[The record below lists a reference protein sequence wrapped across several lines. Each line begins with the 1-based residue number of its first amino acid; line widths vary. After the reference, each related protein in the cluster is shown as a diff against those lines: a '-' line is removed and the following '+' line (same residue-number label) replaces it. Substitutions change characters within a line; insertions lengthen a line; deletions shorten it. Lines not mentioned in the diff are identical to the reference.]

1 MNQLLPE
8 RYARYCMNSLPPL
21 RDRWHEKLEKL
32 RLRLSS
38 VDALPQ
44 LALLGIIS
52 GLLAGGVVIAFRYLI
67 EAVQHVALPAGQAEN
82 YEGLTLLAR
91 FLLAVSGA
99 LVVGIA
105 LQLLKPSTREVGVV
119 HVMERLA
126 YHQGHLPL
134 RNAVVQFL
142 AGAAS
147 IVSGHSVGREGPGV
161 HLGAASGSQLGQWLH
176 LPNNS
181 IRTLVACG
189 VAASI
194 GASFNT
200 PLAGV
205 IFAMEVVLMEYTLAS
220 FTPVILASVSAT
232 TFSQLVFGSDPAF
245 VVPVLTLGSL
255 AELPYMLLLGLV
267 IGSLAATFITL
278 LQQLTRRTVS
288 YPIWLR
294 CLAGGILVGLG
305 ALLMPEIMGIGYD
318 TVNGALVGQYS
329 LMFLLG
335 LTALKLLATAASLGL
350 GLPGGLIGPTFVI
363 GATAGG
369 AMGYMA
375 HLWFP
380 GETAS
385 PAFYALIGMGTMMG
399 ATLQAPLAA
408 LTAMLELT
416 ANPNII
422 LPGMLALITAGL
434 VSKEVFHKDS
444 VFLHLMRERGL
455 DYRND
460 PVMQALRR
468 TGVGHS
474 MDRSV
479 AVLAKQAAFGDA
491 KRALEQ
497 EPHWILV
504 KSENSASA
512 LLPAADLVRYL
523 KEASGEEA
531 VNLLEIPANRMQ
543 VAPIHIQATLQQA
556 VEILNEKNVE
566 ALYVARPTA
575 PGIDRV
581 YGVLTREIIERSYRL

>member
-1 MNQLLPE
+1 M
-8 RYARYCMNSLPPL
+8 RSSSSL
-21 RDRWHEKLEKL
+21 RDRWHERLEKL

-44 LALLGIIS
+44 LALLGIAA
-52 GLLAGGVVIAFRYLI
+52 GLLAGGVVIAFRLLV
-67 EAVQHVALPAGQAEN
+67 ETVQDVALPPGQPEN
-82 YEGLTLLAR
+82 YEGLTLLSR
-91 FLLAVSGA
+91 FLLAVTGA

-105 LQLLKPSTREVGVV
+105 LQLLKPARREVGVI
-119 HVMERLA
+119 HVMERLG

-134 RNAVVQFL
+134 SNAVVQFV
-142 AGAAS
+142 AGAVS
-147 IVSGHSVGREGPGV
+147 IISGHSVGREGPGV
-161 HLGAASGSQLGQWLH
+161 HLGAASGSQLGQCLH

-205 IFAMEVVLMEYTLAS
+205 IFAMEVVLMEYTLAG

-232 TFSQLVFGSDPAF
+232 SLSRLVFGSDPAF
-245 VVPVLTLGSL
+245 LVPALTLGSL

-267 IGSLAATFITL
+267 VGALAATFITL
-278 LQQLTRRTVS
+278 LQQLTRRTDA

-294 CLAGGILVGLG
+294 CVAGGILVGLA

-318 TVNGALVGQYS
+318 TVNGALIGQYS
-329 LMFLLG
+329 LGFLLG

-350 GLPGGLIGPTFVI
+350 ALPGGLIGPTFVI

-369 AMGYMA
+369 AMGYIA
-375 HLWFP
+375 DLWFP

-385 PAFYALIGMGTMMG
+385 PAFYSLIGMGTMMG

-434 VSKEVFHKDS
+434 VSKEVFGKES
-444 VFLHLMRERGL
+444 VYLQLMRERGL

-479 AVLAKQAAFGDA
+479 AVMAIQASVDDA
-491 KRALEQ
+491 RHALEK

-504 KSENSASA
+504 KSEESALA
-512 LLPAADLVRYL
+512 LLPAADLVRHL
-523 KEASGEEA
+523 KENKEQEP
-531 VNLLEIPANRMQ
+531 VNLLEIPANRMH

-556 VEILNEKNVE
+556 VELLDDKNVE
-566 ALYVARPTA
+566 ALYVTRPAA

-581 YGVLTREIIERSYRL
+581 YGILTREAIERSYRL